1 MVGKMV
7 ETMREKLPGG
17 SPNDICGFCY
27 GMSTR
32 RAVVTRFAGYCE
44 SIYAR
49 SFVSDVVGGVVG
61 VVQSTRDERTL
72 RKYER
77 GNSGN

>member
-17 SPNDICGFCY
+17 GSGDICGFCY

-49 SFVSDVVGGVVG
+49 SFVSDVVGGVVS
-61 VVQSTRDERTL
+61 VVQSTRDERAL

-77 GNSGN
+77 GNSGD